1 MNMPKLSIRRRLIAS
16 VFTTQLILTIAL
28 VALATYFTRGQLRAA
43 FDAALHGRAM
53 SVAALIRYSEEGNHE
68 LIFDKELSPPPL
80 DPHHPDF
87 YEIVDESGHVIG
99 ASPNW
104 PKDFSGRPKSN
115 RPYWNA
121 TVDEVHYRM
130 VRLDHL
136 PVLDREGPDTTSST
150 ATITVI
156 YAAPTDEFRENL
168 WHAAILT
175 LIGSLVLLGIATLVA
190 AWAIR
195 QGLSPLATLA
205 TSAGKVSASDWNLKV
220 PADATATE
228 ELAPLTRAMETMLA
242 TLYRAFTSQQEFLA
256 NAAHEL
262 KTPVA
267 ILKSTLQSMVQVP
280 RTADEY
286 RARIEIALEDVAR
299 IEKLIHSMLRL
310 ARAEQSAAG
319 HNRKDLVP
327 IDLAVSC
334 EQSADRLGAF
344 AAAGEVA
351 IEVRV
356 ENHPT
361 INGDPED
368 LELIWNNL
376 LENAI
381 RYSSKS
387 SRVVVTVSEHDH
399 SAQVKVQ
406 DWGTGIAESELGH
419 IFERFQRADVS
430 RTRET
435 GGYGLGLAITKAMVD
450 AYGGTIVVDSRVGAG
465 TVMTVRL
472 PLEY

>member
-1 MNMPKLSIRRRLIAS
+1 MAKLSIRRRLIAS
-16 VFTTQLILTIAL
+16 VFATQLILTIAL

-68 LIFDKELSPPPL
+68 LVFDAELSPPPL
-80 DPHHPDF
+80 DRHHPDL
-87 YEIVDESGHVIG
+87 YQIVDENGHVIG
-99 ASPNW
+99 ASSNW
-104 PKDFSGRPKSN
+104 PTDFSGKPMAN
-115 RPYWNA
+115 RQYWDAN
-121 TVDEVHYRM
+121 VDGVHYRI
-130 VRLDHL
+130 VRMDHL
-136 PVLDREGPDTTSST
+136 PVLDREGPDTAST

-175 LIGSLVLLGIATLVA
+175 SIGSLVLLGVATLVA

-205 TSAGKVSASDWNLKV
+205 TSAGRVSPSDWNLNL

-280 RTADEY
+280 RTAEEY
-286 RARIEIALEDVAR
+286 RLRIEVALEDVAR

-310 ARAEQSAAG
+310 ARAEQSAAR
-319 HNRKDLVP
+319 HHRQDLAA

-344 AAAGEVA
+344 AATGGVA

-356 ENHPT
+356 ETRPT
-361 INGDPED
+361 IKADPED

-381 RYSSKS
+381 RYSPKS
-387 SRVVVTVSEHDH
+387 SRVVVTISEHDH
-399 SAQVKVQ
+399 RAQVKVE
-406 DWGTGIAESELGH
+406 DWGSGIAENELAH
-419 IFERFQRADVS
+419 IFERFHRADVS

-450 AYGGTIVVDSRVGAG
+450 AYGGTIVAQSRVGEG
-465 TVMTVRL
+465 TAMTVRL
-472 PLEY
+472 PLDS

>member
-1 MNMPKLSIRRRLIAS
+1 MPKLSIRRRLIAS
-16 VFTTQLILTIAL
+16 VFATQLILTIAL
-28 VALATYFTRGQLRAA
+28 VSLATYFTRGELLAA

-87 YEIVDESGHVIG
+87 YQIVDESGHVIG
-99 ASPNW
+99 ASANW
-104 PKDFSGRPKSN
+104 PGTLAGPRKPN
-115 RPYWNA
+115 RQYWNV
-121 TVDEVHYRM
+121 TVGGVRCRA

-136 PVLDREGPDTTSST
+136 PVLDREGPDTKST

-168 WHAAILT
+168 WHAALLT
-175 LIGSLVLLGIATLVA
+175 LIGSLVLLAIATVVA

-205 TSAGKVSASDWNLKV
+205 TSAGRVSASDWSLNLSE
-220 PADATATE
+220 DATATE

-280 RTADEY
+280 RTAEEY

-319 HNRKDLVP
+319 HRRHDLVP
-327 IDLAVSC
+327 VDLAVSC

-344 AAAGEVA
+344 AAAGGVV
-351 IEVRV
+351 IEVRP
-356 ENHPT
+356 ESRPT
-361 INGDPED
+361 IKADPED

-387 SRVVVTVSEHDH
+387 SRVLVTVSQADH
-399 SAQVKVQ
+399 GAQVKVQ
-406 DWGTGIAESELGH
+406 DWGTGIAKTELAH
-419 IFERFQRADVS
+419 IFDRFQRADAS

-450 AYGGTIVVDSRVGAG
+450 AYGGTIAVDSQIGAG

-472 PLEY
+472 PLES

>member
-1 MNMPKLSIRRRLIAS
+1 MQKLSIRRRLIAS
-16 VFTTQLILTIAL
+16 VFATQLILTVAL

-68 LIFDKELSPPPL
+68 LIFDRDLSPPSL
-80 DPHHPDF
+80 DRHHPDF
-87 YEIVDESGHVIG
+87 YQIVDESGHVIG
-99 ASPNW
+99 ASSNW
-104 PKDFSGRPKSN
+104 PGNLPGPSKPGRQ
-115 RPYWNA
+115 YWDV
-121 TVDEVHYRM
+121 TVDGVHYRTA
-130 VRLDHL
+130 RLNRL
-136 PVLDREGPDTTSST
+136 PVLDREGPDTKSNR
-150 ATITVI
+150 TITVI
-156 YAAPTDEFRENL
+156 YAAPTDEFREDL

-175 LIGSLVLLGIATLVA
+175 LVGSLLLLAIATVVV

-205 TSAGKVSASDWNLKV
+205 VSAGKVSASDWNLNL
-220 PADATATE
+220 PEDATATE

-242 TLYRAFTSQQEFLA
+242 TLYCAFSSQQEFLA

-267 ILKSTLQSMVQVP
+267 ILKSTLQSLVQVP
-280 RTADEY
+280 RSADEY
-286 RARIEIALEDVAR
+286 RLRIEIALEDVAR

-319 HNRKDLVP
+319 HRRQDLIP

-344 AAAGEVA
+344 AAAGGVR
-351 IEVRV
+351 IEVQT

-361 INGDPED
+361 IKADPED

-381 RYSSKS
+381 RYSPKS
-387 SRVVVTVSEHDH
+387 SRVLVTVSEQDH
-399 SAQVKVQ
+399 NAQVTVQ
-406 DWGTGIAESELGH
+406 DWGTGIAESELTH
-419 IFERFQRADVS
+419 IFDRFHRADAS

-435 GGYGLGLAITKAMVD
+435 GGYGLGLAITKAMVN
-450 AYGGTIVVDSRVGAG
+450 AYGGTIVVDSHVGEG

-472 PLEY
+472 PFKS

>member
-1 MNMPKLSIRRRLIAS
+1 MPRLSIRRRLIAS
-16 VFTTQLILTIAL
+16 VFATQLILTIAL
-28 VALATYFTRGQLRAA
+28 VSLATYFTRGQLLAA

-87 YEIVDESGHVIG
+87 YQIVDESGHGIG
-99 ASPNW
+99 ASSNW
-104 PKDFSGRPKSN
+104 PGTVAGPRKPN
-115 RPYWNA
+115 RQYWN
-121 TVDEVHYRM
+121 VIVGGVHYRA
-130 VRLDHL
+130 VHLDDL
-136 PVLDREGPDTTSST
+136 PILDREGPDTKST

-156 YAAPTDEFRENL
+156 YAAPTDAFREDL
-168 WHAAILT
+168 WHAALLT
-175 LIGSLVLLGIATLVA
+175 LIGSLVLLAIATAVG

-195 QGLSPLATLA
+195 QGLSPLAALA
-205 TSAGKVSASDWNLKV
+205 ASAGRVSASDWSLNV
-220 PADATATE
+220 PENATATE
-228 ELAPLTRAMETMLA
+228 ELAPLTGAMKTMLA

-280 RTADEY
+280 RTAEEY

-319 HNRKDLVP
+319 HRRQDLLPV
-327 IDLAVSC
+327 DVAVSC

-344 AAAGEVA
+344 AAAGGVA
-351 IEVRV
+351 IEVRA
-356 ENHPT
+356 ENRPT
-361 INGDPED
+361 IKADPED

-381 RYSSKS
+381 RYSPKS
-387 SRVVVTVSEHDH
+387 SRVLVTVSQADH
-399 SAQVKVQ
+399 SAQIKVQ
-406 DWGTGIAESELGH
+406 DWGTGIAESELEH
-419 IFERFQRADVS
+419 IFDRFHRADVS

-450 AYGGTIVVDSRVGAG
+450 AYAGTIVVDSQVGAG

-472 PLEY
+472 PLES

>member
-1 MNMPKLSIRRRLIAS
+1 MPKLSIRRRLIAS
-16 VFTTQLILTIAL
+16 VFATQLILTIAL
-28 VALATYFTRGQLRAA
+28 VALATFFTHGQLRAA

-68 LIFDKELSPPPL
+68 LVFDAELSPPSL

-87 YEIVDESGHVIG
+87 YQIVDENGHVIG

-104 PKDFSGRPKSN
+104 PRGFSGRPRSN
-115 RPYWNA
+115 RQSWNA
-121 TVDEVHYRM
+121 TVDGIRYRI

-136 PVLDREGPDTTSST
+136 PVLDREGPDTTSS

-175 LIGSLVLLGIATLVA
+175 LIGSMVLLGVATLVA

-205 TSAGKVSASDWNLKV
+205 ASAGKVSASDWNLKV

-228 ELAPLTRAMETMLA
+228 ELAPLTQAMETMLA

-319 HNRKDLVP
+319 HHRRDLAPV
-327 IDLAVSC
+327 DLAVSC

-344 AAAGEVA
+344 AASGEVA
-351 IEVRV
+351 IEVRA

-361 INGDPED
+361 IKADPED

-381 RYSSKS
+381 RYSPKS
-387 SRVVVTVSEHDH
+387 SRVMVTVSEHDH
-399 SAQVKVQ
+399 GAQVKVQ
-406 DWGTGIAESELGH
+406 DWGTGIAENELAH
-419 IFERFQRADVS
+419 IFERFHRADVS

-435 GGYGLGLAITKAMVD
+435 GGYGLGLAITRAMVS
-450 AYGGTIVVDSRVGAG
+450 AYGGSIVAESRVGEG

-472 PLEY
+472 PLDS

>member
-1 MNMPKLSIRRRLIAS
+1 MPKLSIRRRLIAS
-16 VFTTQLILTIAL
+16 VFATQLILTIAL

-68 LIFDKELSPPPL
+68 LVFDADLSPPPL
-80 DPHHPDF
+80 DRRHPDF
-87 YEIVDESGHVIG
+87 YQIVDDSGHVIG
-99 ASPNW
+99 ASSKW
-104 PKDFSGRPKSN
+104 PRDFTGGTKLN
-115 RPYWNA
+115 RQYWNV
-121 TVDEVHYRM
+121 TVDAVHYRA

-136 PVLDREGPDTTSST
+136 PVLDREGPDTQST

-156 YAAPTDEFRENL
+156 YAAPTDEFREDL

-175 LIGSLVLLGIATLVA
+175 LISSLVLLAIATGVA

-195 QGLSPLATLA
+195 QGLSPLESLA
-205 TSAGKVSASDWNLKV
+205 ISARKVSASDWNLNLPK
-220 PADATATE
+220 DATATE

-242 TLYRAFTSQQEFLA
+242 TLYRAFSSQQEFLA

-267 ILKSTLQSMVQVP
+267 ILKSTLQSLVQVP

-286 RARIEIALEDVAR
+286 RARIEVALEDVAR

-319 HNRKDLVP
+319 HHRQDLVP
-327 IDLAVSC
+327 VDLSVSC

-344 AAAGEVA
+344 AVAGGVA
-351 IEVRV
+351 IEVRA
-356 ENHPT
+356 ENHLT
-361 INGDPED
+361 VKADPED

-381 RYSSKS
+381 RYSPKS
-387 SRVVVTVSEHDH
+387 SRVLVTVSEQDH

-406 DWGTGIAESELGH
+406 DWGAGIAESELAH
-419 IFERFQRADVS
+419 IFDRFHRADVS

-435 GGYGLGLAITKAMVD
+435 GGYGLGLAITKAMVN
-450 AYGGTIVVDSRVGAG
+450 AYGGTIVVDSGVGAG

-472 PLEY
+472 PLDT

>member
-1 MNMPKLSIRRRLIAS
+1 MPKLSIRRRLIAS
-16 VFTTQLILTIAL
+16 VFATQLILTVAL

-43 FDAALHGRAM
+43 FDAGLHGRAM

-68 LIFDKELSPPPL
+68 LIFDGELSPPSL
-80 DPHHPDF
+80 DRRHPDF
-87 YEIVDESGHVIG
+87 YQIVDESGHVIG
-99 ASPNW
+99 ASSNW
-104 PKDFSGRPKSN
+104 PGNLPGPSKPGRQ
-115 RPYWNA
+115 YWDV
-121 TVDEVHYRM
+121 TVDGIHYRT

-136 PVLDREGPDTTSST
+136 PVLDREGPDTKSN

-156 YAAPTDEFRENL
+156 YAAPTDEFREDL

-175 LIGSLVLLGIATLVA
+175 LAGSLLLLAIATVVV

-205 TSAGKVSASDWNLKV
+205 VSAERVSASDWNLNL
-220 PADATATE
+220 PEDATATE

-242 TLYRAFTSQQEFLA
+242 TLYRAFSSQQEFLA

-267 ILKSTLQSMVQVP
+267 ILKSTLQSLVQVP
-280 RTADEY
+280 RSADEY
-286 RARIEIALEDVAR
+286 RLRIEIALEDVAR

-319 HNRKDLVP
+319 HRRQDLIPV
-327 IDLAVSC
+327 DLAVSC

-344 AAAGEVA
+344 AAAGGVR
-351 IEVRV
+351 IEVQT

-361 INGDPED
+361 IKADPED

-381 RYSSKS
+381 RYSKKS
-387 SRVVVTVSEHDH
+387 SRVLVTVSEQDH
-399 SAQVKVQ
+399 NAQVTVQ
-406 DWGTGIAESELGH
+406 DWGSGIAESELTH
-419 IFERFQRADVS
+419 IFDRFHRADAS

-435 GGYGLGLAITKAMVD
+435 GGYGLGLAITKAMVN
-450 AYGGTIVVDSRVGAG
+450 AYGGAIVVASRVGEG

-472 PLEY
+472 PFKS

>member
-1 MNMPKLSIRRRLIAS
+1 MQKLSIRRRLIAS
-16 VFTTQLILTIAL
+16 VFATQLILTVAL

-53 SVAALIRYSEEGNHE
+53 SVAALIRYSEEDNHE
-68 LIFDKELSPPPL
+68 LIFDRELSPPSL
-80 DPHHPDF
+80 DRHHPDF
-87 YEIVDESGHVIG
+87 YQIVDERGHVIG
-99 ASPNW
+99 ASSNW
-104 PKDFSGRPKSN
+104 PGNFAGPSKPGRQ
-115 RPYWNA
+115 YWDVI
-121 TVDEVHYRM
+121 VDGVHYRT
-130 VRLDHL
+130 VRLDRL
-136 PVLDREGPDTTSST
+136 PVLDREGPDTKSN

-175 LIGSLVLLGIATLVA
+175 LAGSLLLLATATMVV

-205 TSAGKVSASDWNLKV
+205 VSAGKVSASDWNLNL
-220 PADATATE
+220 PEDATATE

-242 TLYRAFTSQQEFLA
+242 TLYRAFSSQQEFLA

-280 RTADEY
+280 RAVDEY

-319 HNRKDLVP
+319 HHRQDLIPV
-327 IDLAVSC
+327 DLAVSC
-334 EQSADRLGAF
+334 EQSVDRLGAV
-344 AAAGEVA
+344 AGAGGVT
-351 IEVRV
+351 IEVQT

-361 INGDPED
+361 IKADPED

-381 RYSSKS
+381 RYSKKS
-387 SRVVVTVSEHDH
+387 SRVLVTVSEQDH
-399 SAQVKVQ
+399 NVQVTVQ
-406 DWGTGIAESELGH
+406 DWGAGIAESELAH
-419 IFERFQRADVS
+419 IFDRFHRADAS

-435 GGYGLGLAITKAMVD
+435 GGYGLGLAITKAMVN
-450 AYGGTIVVDSRVGAG
+450 AYGGTIVVDSCLGEG

-472 PLEY
+472 PFKS

>member
-1 MNMPKLSIRRRLIAS
+1 MPKLSIRRRLIAS
-16 VFTTQLILTIAL
+16 VFATQLILTIAL
-28 VALATYFTRGQLRAA
+28 VGLATYFTRGQLRAA
-43 FDAALHGRAM
+43 FDASLHGRAM

-68 LIFDKELSPPPL
+68 LVFDPELSPPSL

-87 YEIVDESGHVIG
+87 YQIVDDSGHAIG
-99 ASPNW
+99 ASSNW
-104 PKDFSGRPKSN
+104 PRDFSGGPKAN
-115 RPYWNA
+115 RQYWNA
-121 TVDEVHYRM
+121 TVGGIHYRM

-136 PVLDREGPDTTSST
+136 PVLDREGPDTTST
-150 ATITVI
+150 VTITVI
-156 YAAPTDEFRENL
+156 YAAPTDEFREDL
-168 WHAAILT
+168 WHAAVLT
-175 LIGSLVLLGIATLVA
+175 LIGSLILLGIATLVA

-205 TSAGKVSASDWNLKV
+205 SSAGRVSASDWNLKV

-228 ELAPLTRAMETMLA
+228 ELAPLTHAMETMLA

-280 RTADEY
+280 RSAEEY

-310 ARAEQSAAG
+310 ARAEQSMAG
-319 HNRKDLVP
+319 HHRQDLVP
-327 IDLAVSC
+327 VDLAVSC

-344 AAAGEVA
+344 AASGGVT
-351 IEVRV
+351 IEIRAQ
-356 ENHPT
+356 NRP
-361 INGDPED
+361 IISADPED

-381 RYSSKS
+381 RYSPRS

-399 SAQVKVQ
+399 SAQVRVQ
-406 DWGTGIAESELGH
+406 DWGTGIAEGELVQ
-419 IFERFQRADVS
+419 IFERFHRADAS

-435 GGYGLGLAITKAMVD
+435 GGYGLGLAITRAMVD
-450 AYGGTIVVDSRVGAG
+450 AYGGTIIVESRAGEG

-472 PLEY
+472 PLKP

>member
-1 MNMPKLSIRRRLIAS
+1 MPKLSIRRRLIAS

-53 SVAALIRYSEEGNHE
+53 SVAALIRYSEAGNHE

-87 YEIVDESGHVIG
+87 YRIVDESGHVIG
-99 ASPNW
+99 ASTNW

-115 RPYWNA
+115 RQYWNA
-121 TVDEVHYRM
+121 TVDEVRYRI

-136 PVLDREGPDTTSST
+136 PVLDREGPDTTSNP
-150 ATITVI
+150 TITVI
-156 YAAPTDEFRENL
+156 YAAPTDQFRENL

-175 LIGSLVLLGIATLVA
+175 LIGSLILLGIATLVA

-286 RARIEIALEDVAR
+286 RARIEVALEDVAR

-344 AAAGEVA
+344 AAAGGVA
-351 IEVRV
+351 IEVRA
-356 ENHPT
+356 ESRPT

-406 DWGTGIAESELGH
+406 DWGTGIAEGELSN
-419 IFERFQRADVS
+419 IFERFHRADVS

-435 GGYGLGLAITKAMVD
+435 GGYGLGLAITKAMVI
-450 AYGGTIVVDSRVGAG
+450 AYRGTIVAESHIGEG

-472 PLEY
+472 PLES

>member
-1 MNMPKLSIRRRLIAS
+1 MPKLSIQRRLIAS
-16 VFTTQLILTIAL
+16 VFATQLILTVAL

-53 SVAALIRYSEEGNHE
+53 SVAALIRYSEENNDE
-68 LIFDKELSPPPL
+68 LIFDRELSPPSL
-80 DPHHPDF
+80 DRHHPDF
-87 YEIVDESGHVIG
+87 YQIVDESGHVIG
-99 ASPNW
+99 ASSNW
-104 PKDFSGRPKSN
+104 PGDFAGPSKPGRQ
-115 RPYWNA
+115 YWNV
-121 TVDEVHYRM
+121 TVDGVHYRT
-130 VRLDHL
+130 VRLDRL
-136 PVLDREGPDTTSST
+136 PVLDREGPDTKSNR
-150 ATITVI
+150 TITVI
-156 YAAPTDEFRENL
+156 YAAPTDEFREDL

-175 LIGSLVLLGIATLVA
+175 LAGSLLLLAIATVVV

-205 TSAGKVSASDWNLKV
+205 VSAGKVSASDWNLNLPK
-220 PADATATE
+220 DATATE

-242 TLYRAFTSQQEFLA
+242 TLYRAFSSQQEFLA

-280 RTADEY
+280 RTVDEY

-319 HNRKDLVP
+319 HHRQDLIPV
-327 IDLAVSC
+327 DLSVSC

-344 AAAGEVA
+344 AAAGGVR
-351 IEVRV
+351 IEVQT

-361 INGDPED
+361 IKADPED

-381 RYSSKS
+381 RYSPKS
-387 SRVVVTVSEHDH
+387 SRVLVTVSEQDH
-399 SAQVKVQ
+399 NVQVTVQ
-406 DWGTGIAESELGH
+406 DWGAGIAESELAH
-419 IFERFQRADVS
+419 IFDRFHRADAS

-435 GGYGLGLAITKAMVD
+435 GGYGLGLAITKAMVN
-450 AYGGTIVVDSRVGAG
+450 AYGGTIVVDSRLGEG

-472 PLEY
+472 PFKS

>member
-1 MNMPKLSIRRRLIAS
+1 MPNPSIRRRLIAS
-16 VFTTQLILTIAL
+16 VFATQLILTIAL
-28 VALATYFTRGQLRAA
+28 VSLATYFTRRQLLAA

-68 LIFDKELSPPPL
+68 LIFDQELSPPPL
-80 DPHHPDF
+80 DPHRPDF
-87 YEIVDESGHVIG
+87 YQIVDESGHVIG
-99 ASPNW
+99 ASANW
-104 PKDFSGRPKSN
+104 PGNPAGPRKPDRQ
-115 RPYWNA
+115 YWNV
-121 TVDEVHYRM
+121 TVGGVHFRA

-136 PVLDREGPDTTSST
+136 PVLDREGPDTKST
-150 ATITVI
+150 ATIRVI
-156 YAAPTDEFRENL
+156 YAAPTDEFREDL
-168 WHAAILT
+168 WRAAILT
-175 LIGSLVLLGIATLVA
+175 LVGSLILLAIATVVA

-205 TSAGKVSASDWNLKV
+205 TSAGKVSASDWSLNLPK
-220 PADATATE
+220 DATATE

-280 RTADEY
+280 RTAEEY
-286 RARIEIALEDVAR
+286 RARIDIALEDVAR

-319 HNRKDLVP
+319 HRRKDLVS
-327 IDLAVSC
+327 IDLVVSC
-334 EQSADRLGAF
+334 EQSADRLGAL
-344 AAAGEVA
+344 AAAGGVA
-351 IEVRV
+351 IEVRA
-356 ENHPT
+356 ENRPT
-361 INGDPED
+361 IKADPED

-376 LENAI
+376 LENAV
-381 RYSSKS
+381 RYSRKS
-387 SRVVVTVSEHDH
+387 SRVLVTVSQVDH

-406 DWGTGIAESELGH
+406 DWGSGIAKSELAQ
-419 IFERFQRADVS
+419 IFDRFHRADAS

-450 AYGGTIVVDSRVGAG
+450 AYGGTIAVDSQIGAG

-472 PLEY
+472 PLQA

>member
-1 MNMPKLSIRRRLIAS
+1 MQKLSIRRRLIAS
-16 VFTTQLILTIAL
+16 VFATQLILTVAL

-68 LIFDKELSPPPL
+68 LIFDRDLSPPSL
-80 DPHHPDF
+80 DRHHPDF
-87 YEIVDESGHVIG
+87 YQIVDESGHVIG
-99 ASPNW
+99 ASSNW
-104 PKDFSGRPKSN
+104 PGNLPGPSKPGRQ
-115 RPYWNA
+115 YWDV
-121 TVDEVHYRM
+121 TVDGVHYRTA
-130 VRLDHL
+130 RLNRL
-136 PVLDREGPDTTSST
+136 PVLDREGPDTKSNR
-150 ATITVI
+150 TITVI
-156 YAAPTDEFRENL
+156 YAAPTDEFREDL

-175 LIGSLVLLGIATLVA
+175 LAGSLLLLAIATVVV

-205 TSAGKVSASDWNLKV
+205 VSAGKVSASDWNLNLSE
-220 PADATATE
+220 DATATE
-228 ELAPLTRAMETMLA
+228 ELAPLTGAMETMLA
-242 TLYRAFTSQQEFLA
+242 TLYRAFSSQQEFLA

-280 RTADEY
+280 RTVDEY

-319 HNRKDLVP
+319 HRRQDLIPV
-327 IDLAVSC
+327 DLAVSC

-344 AAAGEVA
+344 AAAGGVR
-351 IEVRV
+351 IEVQT

-361 INGDPED
+361 IKADPED

-381 RYSSKS
+381 RYSPKS
-387 SRVVVTVSEHDH
+387 SRVLVTVSEQDH
-399 SAQVKVQ
+399 NVQVTVQ
-406 DWGTGIAESELGH
+406 DWGAGIAESELAH
-419 IFERFQRADVS
+419 IFDRFHRADAS

-435 GGYGLGLAITKAMVD
+435 GGYGLGLAVTKAMVN
-450 AYGGTIVVDSRVGAG
+450 AYGGTIVVDSRLGEG

-472 PLEY
+472 PFKS

>member
-1 MNMPKLSIRRRLIAS
+1 M
-16 VFTTQLILTIAL
+16 
-28 VALATYFTRGQLRAA
+28 
-43 FDAALHGRAM
+43 
-53 SVAALIRYSEEGNHE
+53 
-68 LIFDKELSPPPL
+68 
-80 DPHHPDF
+80 
-87 YEIVDESGHVIG
+87 
-99 ASPNW
+99 
-104 PKDFSGRPKSN
+104 
-115 RPYWNA
+115 
-121 TVDEVHYRM
+121 
-130 VRLDHL
+130 
-136 PVLDREGPDTTSST
+136 
-150 ATITVI
+150 I
-156 YAAPTDEFRENL
+156 YAAPTDEFREDL

-175 LIGSLVLLGIATLVA
+175 LIGSLILLAIATVVA
-190 AWAIR
+190 AWAIH

-205 TSAGKVSASDWNLKV
+205 TSAGKVSASDWNLNL
-220 PADATATE
+220 PEDATATE

-242 TLYRAFTSQQEFLA
+242 NLYRAFTSQQEFLA

-280 RTADEY
+280 RTAEEY

-319 HNRKDLVP
+319 HRRKDLVP

-351 IEVRV
+351 IEVRA
-356 ENHPT
+356 ENRPT
-361 INGDPED
+361 IKADPED
-368 LELIWNNL
+368 LELMWNNL

-381 RYSSKS
+381 RYSRKS
-387 SRVVVTVSEHDH
+387 SRVLVTVSQVDH
-399 SAQVKVQ
+399 SAQIKVQ
-406 DWGTGIAESELGH
+406 DWGSGIAESELAH
-419 IFERFQRADVS
+419 IFDRFHRADVS

-450 AYGGTIVVDSRVGAG
+450 AYGGTIAVDSRVGAG

-472 PLEY
+472 PLES

>member
-16 VFTTQLILTIAL
+16 VFATQLILTIAL
-28 VALATYFTRGQLRAA
+28 VALATYFTRGQLLAA

-53 SVAALIRYSEEGNHE
+53 SVAALIRYSEEGNHD

-80 DPHHPDF
+80 DPHHSDF
-87 YEIVDESGHVIG
+87 YEIVDESGRVIG
-99 ASPNW
+99 ASLNW
-104 PKDFSGRPKSN
+104 PGTFVGPRKPN
-115 RPYWNA
+115 RQYWNVA
-121 TVDEVHYRM
+121 VGGISYRA
-130 VRLDHL
+130 VRLDRL
-136 PVLDREGPDTTSST
+136 PVLDREGPDTTST
-150 ATITVI
+150 ATITVV
-156 YAAPTDEFRENL
+156 YAAPTDEFREDL

-175 LIGSLVLLGIATLVA
+175 LIGSLALLAIATLVA
-190 AWAIR
+190 AWGIR

-205 TSAGKVSASDWNLKV
+205 ISASKVSASDWNLNL
-220 PADATATE
+220 PEDATATE

-267 ILKSTLQSMVQVP
+267 ILKSTLQSLVQVP
-280 RTADEY
+280 RSAEEY

-299 IEKLIHSMLRL
+299 IERLIHSMLRL

-319 HNRKDLVP
+319 HRRRDLAPV
-327 IDLAVSC
+327 DLAVTC

-344 AAAGEVA
+344 AAAGGVA
-351 IEVRV
+351 IEVQAGNR
-356 ENHPT
+356 PT
-361 INGDPED
+361 IKADPED

-381 RYSSKS
+381 RYSRKS
-387 SRVVVTVSEHDH
+387 SRVLVTVSELDH
-399 SAQVKVQ
+399 RAQVKVQ
-406 DWGTGIAESELGH
+406 DWGTGITEGELAH
-419 IFERFQRADVS
+419 IFDRFHRADAS

-450 AYGGTIVVDSRVGAG
+450 AYGGTIVADSRVGEG

-472 PLEY
+472 PLES

>member
-1 MNMPKLSIRRRLIAS
+1 MPKLSIRRRLIAS
-16 VFTTQLILTIAL
+16 VFATQLILTIAL
-28 VALATYFTRGQLRAA
+28 VALATYFTRGQLLAA

-53 SVAALIRYSEEGNHE
+53 SVAALIRYSEDGNHD
-68 LIFDKELSPPPL
+68 LIFDKDLSPPPL

-87 YEIVDESGHVIG
+87 YQIVDESGHVIG
-99 ASPNW
+99 ASSNW
-104 PKDFSGRPKSN
+104 PGTLAGPWKPN
-115 RPYWNA
+115 RQYWNV
-121 TVDEVHYRM
+121 TVGGVKYRA

-136 PVLDREGPDTTSST
+136 PVLDREGPDTKST

-156 YAAPTDEFRENL
+156 YAAPADEFREDL

-175 LIGSLVLLGIATLVA
+175 LIGSLILLASATVVA
-190 AWAIR
+190 AWAIH

-205 TSAGKVSASDWNLKV
+205 TSAGKVSASDWNLNL
-220 PADATATE
+220 PEGATATE

-242 TLYRAFTSQQEFLA
+242 NLYRAFTSQQEFLA

-280 RTADEY
+280 RTAEEY

-319 HNRKDLVP
+319 HRRKDLVP

-351 IEVRV
+351 IEVRA
-356 ENHPT
+356 ENRPT
-361 INGDPED
+361 IKADPED
-368 LELIWNNL
+368 LELMWNNL

-381 RYSSKS
+381 RYSRKS
-387 SRVVVTVSEHDH
+387 SRVLVTVSQVDH
-399 SAQVKVQ
+399 SAQIKVQ
-406 DWGTGIAESELGH
+406 DWGSGIAESELAH
-419 IFERFQRADVS
+419 IFDRFHRADVS

-450 AYGGTIVVDSRVGAG
+450 AYGGTIAVDSRVGAG

-472 PLEY
+472 PLES

>member
-1 MNMPKLSIRRRLIAS
+1 MPKLSIRRRLIAS

-53 SVAALIRYSEEGNHE
+53 SVAALIRYSEEGNHV

-87 YEIVDESGHVIG
+87 YQIVDESGHVIG

-115 RPYWNA
+115 RQYWNA
-121 TVDEVHYRM
+121 SVDGIRYRM

-136 PVLDREGPDTTSST
+136 PVLDREGPDTTST

-319 HNRKDLVP
+319 HHRQDLVAV
-327 IDLAVSC
+327 DLAVSC
-334 EQSADRLGAF
+334 EQSADRLAAF
-344 AAAGEVA
+344 AAAGGVR
-351 IEVRV
+351 IEVRT

-361 INGDPED
+361 IKADAED

-381 RYSSKS
+381 RYSPKS

-399 SAQVKVQ
+399 TAEVKVQ
-406 DWGTGIAESELGH
+406 DWGAGIAEGELGH
-419 IFERFQRADVS
+419 IFDRFHRADVS

-435 GGYGLGLAITKAMVD
+435 GGYGLGLAITKAMAN
-450 AYGGTIVVDSRVGAG
+450 AYGGTVVVESHVGEG

-472 PLEY
+472 PLES

>member
-1 MNMPKLSIRRRLIAS
+1 MPKLSIRRRLIAS
-16 VFTTQLILTIAL
+16 VFATQLILTIAL

-53 SVAALIRYSEEGNHE
+53 SVAALIRYSEESNHE
-68 LIFDKELSPPPL
+68 LVFDAELSPPSL
-80 DPHHPDF
+80 DRRHPDF
-87 YEIVDESGHVIG
+87 YQIVDDNGHVIG
-99 ASPNW
+99 ASSNW
-104 PKDFSGRPKSN
+104 PRDFSGRLKAN
-115 RPYWNA
+115 RQYWDA
-121 TVDEVHYRM
+121 TIDEIHYRI

-136 PVLDREGPDTTSST
+136 PVLDREGPDTTST
-150 ATITVI
+150 ATMTVI

-319 HNRKDLVP
+319 HSRKDLVSV
-327 IDLAVSC
+327 DLAVSC
-334 EQSADRLGAF
+334 EQTADRLGAF
-344 AAAGEVA
+344 AAAGGVA
-351 IEVRV
+351 IEVRA
-356 ENHPT
+356 ENRPT
-361 INGDPED
+361 IQGDPED

-381 RYSSKS
+381 RYSRKS
-387 SRVVVTVSEHDH
+387 SRVLVTVSELDYV
-399 SAQVKVQ
+399 AQVKVQ
-406 DWGTGIAESELGH
+406 DWGTGIAESELAH
-419 IFERFQRADVS
+419 IFERFHRADVS
-430 RTRET
+430 RARET

-450 AYGGTIVVDSRVGAG
+450 AYGGTIVVESRVGQG

-472 PLEY
+472 PLKA

>member
-1 MNMPKLSIRRRLIAS
+1 MPKLSIRRRLIAS
-16 VFTTQLILTIAL
+16 VFATQLILTVAL

-43 FDAALHGRAM
+43 FDAGLHGRAM

-68 LIFDKELSPPPL
+68 LIFDRELSPPSL
-80 DPHHPDF
+80 DKHHPDF
-87 YEIVDESGHVIG
+87 YQIVDDSGHVIG
-99 ASPNW
+99 ASSNW
-104 PKDFSGRPKSN
+104 PGNLPGPSKPGRQ
-115 RPYWNA
+115 YWDVS
-121 TVDEVHYRM
+121 VDGVHYRT
-130 VRLDHL
+130 VRLDRL
-136 PVLDREGPDTTSST
+136 PVLDREGPDTKPNP
-150 ATITVI
+150 TITVI
-156 YAAPTDEFRENL
+156 YAAPTDEFREDL
-168 WHAAILT
+168 WHAAIVT
-175 LIGSLVLLGIATLVA
+175 LAGSLLLLAIATVVV

-205 TSAGKVSASDWNLKV
+205 VSAGKVSVSDWNLNL
-220 PADATATE
+220 PEDATATE

-242 TLYRAFTSQQEFLA
+242 TLYGAFSSQQEFLA

-280 RTADEY
+280 RTVDEY
-286 RARIEIALEDVAR
+286 RARIEIALDDVAR

-319 HNRKDLVP
+319 HHRQGLIPV
-327 IDLAVSC
+327 DLAVSC

-344 AAAGEVA
+344 AAAGGVR
-351 IEVRV
+351 IEVQT

-361 INGDPED
+361 IKADPED

-381 RYSSKS
+381 RYSKKS
-387 SRVVVTVSEHDH
+387 SRVLVTVSEQDH
-399 SAQVKVQ
+399 NAQVTVQ
-406 DWGTGIAESELGH
+406 DCGTGIAESELAH
-419 IFERFQRADVS
+419 IFDRFHRADAS

-435 GGYGLGLAITKAMVD
+435 GGYGLGLAITKAMVN
-450 AYGGTIVVDSRVGAG
+450 AYGGTIVADSRVGEG

-472 PLEY
+472 PLKP